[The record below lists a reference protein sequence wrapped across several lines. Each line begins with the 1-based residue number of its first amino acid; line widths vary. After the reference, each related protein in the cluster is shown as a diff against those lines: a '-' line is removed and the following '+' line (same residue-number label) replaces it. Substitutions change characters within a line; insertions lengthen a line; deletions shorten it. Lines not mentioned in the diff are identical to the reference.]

1 MLKDVDQDMRVKPY
15 QNNPALQ
22 VFMEVAGLLDNPA
35 GATLKEPSVAKLL
48 FDTAAMVQAKLAF
61 GDDGQE
67 PSKASLERRDASEIL
82 VNLIHKTLPCESTH
96 KKVCSKPIP
105 IEGADKVTAVVERV
119 MAATKE
125 FQDKVATSRV
135 ESKFQSTVGR
145 VQALR
150 EIYDA
155 HEGVAAWVKVKEDPE
170 FTVDTLVAK
179 CTESVFLIPD
189 EDWETE
195 LCKVGEDRRRTLI
208 LSA

>member
-1 MLKDVDQDMRVKPY
+1 M
-15 QNNPALQ
+15 
-22 VFMEVAGLLDNPA
+22 
-35 GATLKEPSVAKLL
+35 
-48 FDTAAMVQAKLAF
+48 
-61 GDDGQE
+61 
-67 PSKASLERRDASEIL
+67 
-82 VNLIHKTLPCESTH
+82 
-96 KKVCSKPIP
+96 CSKPIP

-135 ESKFQSTVGR
+135 QSKFESTVGR

-150 EIYDA
+150 DIYDA

-189 EDWETE
+189 DDWENG
-195 LCKVGEDRRRTLI
+195 LSKIGEDRRCTFI